1 MYRLVFTAIVSLLVV
16 SKTAKIL
23 GIPTDIDDDV
33 NDFIVEDDSSK
44 EEMELTLQPT
54 TRDPLFEFSDNRTD
68 QGLTFPSKVSNV
80 SSTSPLPLA
89 DEDASSD
96 IRRLLPFLFMSG
108 ISVGIMYGMKR
119 FFRKLKKKCSKSH
132 KEKTESV

>member
-1 MYRLVFTAIVSLLVV
+1 MMF
-16 SKTAKIL
+16 
-23 GIPTDIDDDV
+23 

-96 IRRLLPFLFMSG
+96 TRRLLPFIFMSG
-108 ISVGIMYGMKR
+108 ISVGIILRCFYKDKSAFSGARLDNKSSKKLR
-119 FFRKLKKKCSKSH
+119 FY
-132 KEKTESV
+132 